1 MAGAAIE
8 RSGWVRTTVEL
19 PPSTK
24 PDDVAEIGFQC
35 LAAEKSAGGVCRVEQ
50 VRKVFFLGS
59 DCTPQTSFWNLRE
72 GRDFVTGEM
81 VSWNLR

>member
-1 MAGAAIE
+1 
-8 RSGWVRTTVEL
+8 
-19 PPSTK
+19 
-24 PDDVAEIGFQC
+24 
-35 LAAEKSAGGVCRVEQ
+35 